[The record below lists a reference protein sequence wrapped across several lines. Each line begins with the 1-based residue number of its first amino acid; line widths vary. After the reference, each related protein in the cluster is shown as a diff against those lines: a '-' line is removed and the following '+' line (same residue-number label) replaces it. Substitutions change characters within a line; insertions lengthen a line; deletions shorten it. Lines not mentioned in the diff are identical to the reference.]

1 MLGVGL
7 DRFDYEIQAIGA
19 VDLAGDAVG
28 LARLHANGLGE
39 VMEPIDA
46 LRVAIKDEQHR
57 AGAMLRPLKQEEMI
71 GAEVEHKRAKAGTSQ
86 GSPRPS
92 SAPLRGYPA
101 DSSVTGYRTARRMLS
116 ARRSAST
123 SEIAADACGSSRR

>member
-7 DRFDYEIQAIGA
+7 DRFDYEKQAIGT

-28 LARLHANGLGE
+28 LSRLHANGLGE

-57 AGAMLRPLKQEEMI
+57 AGAMLRPLKQEQMI
-71 GAEVEHKRAKAGTSQ
+71 GAEVEHKRAKARTSQ
-86 GSPRPS
+86 RSPRPS

-101 DSSVTGYRTARRMLS
+101 DSSVVGISHS
-116 ARRSAST
+116 AAHAGLLAKHYERDCCCR
-123 SEIAADACGSSRR
+123 CLR